1 MLFAYTSSY
10 FTEFRNETEYTEW
23 SECTKTCGMGIQS
36 RASKNGEQTQSR
48 FCNTDQCPGM
58 IIYHSCA
65 VVHNGSA
72 KYSLTCQTD

>member
-1 MLFAYTSSY
+1 MILTGPLGRTVWNQRFLFRFFKFVA
-10 FTEFRNETEYTEW
+10 EFRNETEYTEW

-58 IIYHSCA
+58 LFYVNS
-65 VVHNGSA
+65 
-72 KYSLTCQTD
+72 